1 MNRTKLVARCT
12 AAAATTTVIAGMA
25 AFPAGARP
33 DQGDPISPRF
43 SSYDNNRPLTRIGT
57 QLTRGDDLTGGGVK
71 APLWV
76 PELFPQSPQGDG

>member
-1 MNRTKLVARCT
+1 MNRTKLVARCSAA
-12 AAAATTTVIAGMA
+12 AAAATIIAGLA
-25 AFPAGARP
+25 AVPATARP
-33 DQGDPISPRF
+33 DPGDSISPRF

-76 PELFPQSPQGDG
+76 PELFPQSP